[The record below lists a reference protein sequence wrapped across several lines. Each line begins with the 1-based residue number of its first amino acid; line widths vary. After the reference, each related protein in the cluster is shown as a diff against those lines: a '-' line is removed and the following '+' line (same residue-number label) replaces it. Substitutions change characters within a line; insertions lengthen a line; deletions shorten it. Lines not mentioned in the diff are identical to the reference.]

1 MKSASLIIFCGVSFV
16 LHLLAGGALYFSSS
30 HSSDAFPTEVL
41 DLTVMPG
48 GRSGPRSL
56 KGPQLIAPKKT
67 ATASENASAPANQNI
82 PISSESHAGSGDG
95 GNAGGGEDSGPLGEW
110 SALTQ
115 KPKVLKEVKA
125 QYTDEAR
132 AKAIE
137 GLVVCDLIIDENG
150 KVRSV
155 ILVQGLGAGLDEAAQ
170 QALKSFEFLPAKIG
184 DKKVAVKIRYKYR
197 FQLQHQ

>member
-1 MKSASLIIFCGVSFV
+1 MKSASLVIFCGVSLV
-16 LHLLAGGALYFSSS
+16 LHLLAGGALYFSRS
-30 HSSDAFPTEVL
+30 HSGDDFPTDVL

-48 GRSGPRSL
+48 GPSGPKAS
-56 KGPQLIAPKKT
+56 KGPQLIASKKAAVISDGAHQT
-67 ATASENASAPANQNI
+67 NQSLPVATEAQTG
-82 PISSESHAGSGDG
+82 AGAG
-95 GNAGGGEDSGPLGEW
+95 GNGGGGEGDSGPLGEW

-115 KPKVLKEVKA
+115 KPKVLKEIKA

-132 AKAIE
+132 AKGIE
-137 GLVVCDLIIDENG
+137 GLVVCDLILDENG

-170 QALKSFEFLPAKIG
+170 QALKNFEFLPAKIG